1 MDNNLDENTM
11 NKIKNMVD
19 GGDLYGAISQI
30 SPEMIQN
37 FSKLLSN
44 NNDNSQNSQNEQI
57 PKQNSNTYSQ
67 NTQTNSN
74 FDFSNIDINTIM
86 KMKSVV
92 EKMNNSSDP
101 RSNLLQSLKPYM
113 RDGKKEKIDQYSN
126 LLKMANVAEIMKNNQ
141 KGDFK

>member
-19 GGDLYGAISQI
+19 GGDLSGAISQI

-37 FSKLLSN
+37 FSKILSN
-44 NNDNSQNSQNEQI
+44 NNNNSQKAQNAQTPSQ
-57 PKQNSNTYSQ
+57 KSNTY
-67 NTQTNSN
+67 SN
-74 FDFSNIDINTIM
+74 FDFSNIDMNTVM
-86 KMKSVV
+86 KMKSVI

-113 RDGKKEKIDQYSN
+113 RDGKKEKIDQYAN
-126 LLKMANVAEIMKNNQ
+126 LLKMANVAEIMKNDQ